1 MRRALAIVVALAAVG
16 AGIAYA
22 SQQAT
27 KVAFTEKEFKIGAAT
42 TSVKAGTV
50 TFSVKNIGHL
60 NHEFVVDKTSLKA
73 SKLKVK
79 GNVAVLTGVVGKIKP
94 FKPGVTKTLT
104 LTLKPGHYVL
114 LCNVPAHYQAGQRLD
129 FTVK

>member
-1 MRRALAIVVALAAVG
+1 MRRALVVVGLLAAVG
-16 AGIAYA
+16 SGIALA
-22 SQQAT
+22 SRETA
-27 KVAFTEKEFKIGAAT
+27 KVGISEKEFKITAAT
-42 TSVKAGTV
+42 TSVKSGTV
-50 TFSVKNIGHL
+50 TFNVKNIGHL
-60 NHEFVVDKTSLKA
+60 SHEFIVDKTSLKA

-79 GNVAVLTGVVGKIKP
+79 GDVAVLTGVVGKIKP

-129 FTVK
+129 FTVR